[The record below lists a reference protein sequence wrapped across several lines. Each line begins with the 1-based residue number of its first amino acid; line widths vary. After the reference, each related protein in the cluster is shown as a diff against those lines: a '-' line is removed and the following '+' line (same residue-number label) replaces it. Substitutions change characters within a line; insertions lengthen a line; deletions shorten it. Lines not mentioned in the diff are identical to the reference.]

1 MGEPTER
8 IADLPVKIQH
18 AATRVRF
25 RLYPAI
31 SGSRPGGTRMVKV
44 RMLYQA
50 LQDTHGLPKRLRG
63 RAVTV
68 PGCGTDACP
77 LPAFPARVQTAA
89 IRDCVMK

>member
-1 MGEPTER
+1 
-8 IADLPVKIQH
+8 
-18 AATRVRF
+18 
-25 RLYPAI
+25 
-31 SGSRPGGTRMVKV
+31 MVKV